1 MYDINCSEFTKL
13 HIICKED
20 EVMMLKIRLDVMNV
34 ITVFE
39 MAEAVVFTYE
49 N

>member
-13 HIICKED
+13 HIICNED
-20 EVMMLKIRLDVMNV
+20 EVMMLKIRLEVMNV

-39 MAEAVVFTYE
+39 IAEAVVFT
-49 N
+49 